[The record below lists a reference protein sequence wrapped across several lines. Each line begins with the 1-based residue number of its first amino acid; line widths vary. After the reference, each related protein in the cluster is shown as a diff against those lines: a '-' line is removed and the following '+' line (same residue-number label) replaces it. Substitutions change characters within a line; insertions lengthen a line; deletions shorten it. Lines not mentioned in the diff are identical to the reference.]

1 MLYDGFSILLETV
14 MINDNIFLTGII
26 RCICYLSWK
35 ISFQYCLAKIQLVG
49 FLCQQNNNFAKKEI
63 NMDKRLEL
71 FGKLLRI
78 MDDLR
83 EKCPWDRK
91 QTFETLRHL
100 TIEETYEL
108 ADAIIEKNPDEIKNE
123 LGDLLLHVVFYARIG
138 SEAGDFDIA
147 DVLQVICDKLISRHP
162 HIFGDT
168 KVSCDEEVKSNWEK
182 IKMKQG
188 CARVLSGVPVSL
200 PAMVKAY
207 RIQEKARGVGFDWE
221 KPSQVWDKVLEE
233 LNELKTI
240 AEEDSPDKDIE
251 GEFGDL
257 LFALIN
263 YARFIGVN
271 PENALEKTNRKFIK
285 RFEYLERQVKEK
297 GKDMKKM
304 SLKEMDVFWNEA
316 KSKE

>member
-1 MLYDGFSILLETV
+1 
-14 MINDNIFLTGII
+14 
-26 RCICYLSWK
+26 
-35 ISFQYCLAKIQLVG
+35 
-49 FLCQQNNNFAKKEI
+49 
-63 NMDKRLEL
+63 MDKRLEL
-71 FGKLLRI
+71 FERLLNI
-78 MDDLR
+78 MDELR
-83 EKCPWDRK
+83 DKCPWDKK
-91 QTFETLRHL
+91 QTFESLRHL

-123 LGDLLLHVVFYARIG
+123 LGDLLLHIIFYAKIG
-138 SEAGDFDIA
+138 SETGAFDIV
-147 DVLQVICDKLISRHP
+147 DVLQNICDKLISRHP

-168 KVSCDEEVKSNWEK
+168 KVTSDEEVKSNWEK

-188 CARVLSGVPVSL
+188 CNRVLSGVPKSL

-221 KPSQVWDKVLEE
+221 KPFQVWDKVQEE
-233 LNELKTI
+233 LNELRNI
-240 AEEDSPDKDIE
+240 AEIDNSDKDIE
-251 GEFGDL
+251 AEFGDL

-263 YARFIGVN
+263 YARFINVN

-285 RFEYLERQVKEK
+285 RFEYLEKQVKDK

-316 KSKE
+316 KNNE